1 MSDLQEILA
10 DKEKLGELTKEVF
23 DEVDTDHSGLIDK
36 DELTE
41 ALNKVARDA
50 DLPLPTQSDVNG
62 VLKALDQ
69 DGSGTISLEEFKV
82 LIYEILVALS
92 SQ

>member
-36 DELTE
+36 NELTE

-50 DLPLPTQSDVNG
+50 DLPLPSQSDVNG